1 MKKWAD
7 VKSRNGEF
15 ERVRIWDVLRSRESK
30 EPEVR
35 RLWNEREYW
44 STHKNPSKKCK
55 MHPSPA
61 LKVFRYN
68 PGHAP
73 KTASG
78 HKETLTHV
86 FCKEVI
92 QELGQLKIMV
102 NERPYEFQFNSVED
116 EFDID
121 SKIQNFRLDLFCG
134 IESCS
139 PTYLKSKWS
148 GCLGIEIHVSNK
160 TSGVKALEVE
170 VYNQIALIEVY
181 IPHEMRFDDKS
192 DYTQE
197 DEIKYLQL
205 LKSYF
210 MKHMNAEIISNPI
223 SHEFENQMLKKEN
236 GQLNTDNSL
245 KSDEIKTLREKVHKQ
260 EDDLKKQL
268 FRIQSL
274 QSENQHLKSNL
285 STLKKDL
292 EAERSKT
299 FLKRVLEKFN
309 N

>member
-15 ERVRIWDVLRSRESK
+15 ERVRIWDVLMFRESK
-30 EPEVR
+30 DPEVR
-35 RLWNEREYW
+35 RLWNEREYL
-44 STHKNPSKKCK
+44 STHKNPDKKCK

-68 PGHAP
+68 PRQAP

-92 QELGQLKIMV
+92 QELGQLKAMV
-102 NERPYEFQFNSVED
+102 NKRPYEFKFSSVED

-148 GCLGIEIHVSNK
+148 GFVGIEIHVSNK
-160 TSGVKALEVE
+160 TSGVKALDVE
-170 VYNQIALIEVY
+170 VYNQIALIEVH
-181 IPHEMRFDDKS
+181 IPVEMRFNDKR

-197 DEIKYLQL
+197 DEIEYLQD

-210 MKHMNAEIISNPI
+210 MKHVNAEIISNPI
-223 SHEFENQMLKKEN
+223 SFEFENQMLKKEIE
-236 GQLNTDNSL
+236 QLKKDTSA
-245 KSDEIKTLREKVHKQ
+245 KSDEVKALREKISNQ
-260 EDDLKKQL
+260 ENDQKKQL
-268 FRIQSL
+268 FQIQSL
-274 QSENQHLKSNL
+274 QSENEQLKKNL
-285 STLKKDL
+285 STLKNEL
-292 EAERSKT
+292 AEERSKS
-299 FLKRVLEKFN
+299 LIKRVLEKFQ
-309 N
+309 

>member
-7 VKSRNGEF
+7 VKSGNGEF
-15 ERVRIWDVLRSRESK
+15 ERVRIWDVLKFRESK
-30 EPEVR
+30 DPEVR
-35 RLWNEREYW
+35 RLWNEREYF

-92 QELGQLKIMV
+92 QELGQLKVMI
-102 NERPYEFQFNSVED
+102 NKRPYEFQFNSVED

-121 SKIQNFRLDLFCG
+121 SKVQNFRLDLFCG

-170 VYNQIALIEVY
+170 VYNQIALIEVH
-181 IPHEMRFDDKS
+181 IPFEMRFNDKR

-197 DEIKYLQL
+197 DEIEYLKD

-210 MKHMNAEIISNPI
+210 MKHVNAEIISNPV
-223 SHEFENQMLKKEN
+223 SLEFENQMLKKEIE
-236 GQLNTDNSL
+236 QLKKDNSA
-245 KSDEIKTLREKVHKQ
+245 KSDEVKALREKISNQ
-260 EDDLKKQL
+260 ENDQKKQL
-268 FRIQSL
+268 FQIQSL
-274 QSENQHLKSNL
+274 QSENEQLKKNL
-285 STLKKDL
+285 STLKNEL
-292 EAERSKT
+292 AGERSKS
-299 FLKRVLEKFN
+299 LIKRVLEKFQ
-309 N
+309 